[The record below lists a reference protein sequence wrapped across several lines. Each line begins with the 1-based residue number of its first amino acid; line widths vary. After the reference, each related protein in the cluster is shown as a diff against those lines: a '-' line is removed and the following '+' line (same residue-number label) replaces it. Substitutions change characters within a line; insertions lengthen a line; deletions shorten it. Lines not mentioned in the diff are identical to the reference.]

1 VRIRT
6 EGFTL
11 LETLVALVIMSLL
24 LGGLYRAMSQQADER
39 LRLNTRFL
47 GQTAAWNR
55 LLDQYQLVQGW
66 VPRGN
71 QLGQRSGN
79 TELYGQTWYWE
90 LETQQTLGDNFYRYE
105 VTTFNQPN
113 TDGAQS
119 VSSLVAFYIVD

>member
-1 VRIRT
+1 MRIRT

>member
-1 VRIRT
+1 MRIRT
-6 EGFTL
+6 GGFTL

-113 TDGAQS
+113 TDDAQS